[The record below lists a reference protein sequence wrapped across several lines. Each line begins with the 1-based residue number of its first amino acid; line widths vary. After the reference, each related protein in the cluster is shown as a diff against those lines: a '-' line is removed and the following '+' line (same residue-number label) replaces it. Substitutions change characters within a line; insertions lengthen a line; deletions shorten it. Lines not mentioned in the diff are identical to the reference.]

1 MDKLRALEYFV
12 AAARGQS
19 FSAAA
24 RNHNVSVQAI
34 AKLINAL
41 EHTLRVRLFERS
53 AQGLSLTSSG
63 AVYLESCAS
72 LLAQMAEADE
82 QMKTAATRA
91 RGTVVVAVQQV
102 IAQECLSP
110 ALPRF
115 HARYPDIQLDLRDF
129 LRDTDDQ
136 AEGVDVLLALGW
148 PRTRQLVRRRIGTAG
163 FVVCASPSYWAAHG
177 VPKQPQDLAHHV
189 CLLLRDR
196 TDTVLDLW
204 NFVRGE
210 ERVSVAVRGW
220 LVTSNAHRDAVVSAA
235 LAGEGVARILDWT
248 NRAELESGALVP
260 VLSDWQSADAPPV
273 NLLYRP
279 SVRRVARV
287 RLFIDFVADLF
298 HELEAGRPLPI
309 IAGEVPR
316 WQRRAYGRASATIVA
331 KPFATD

>member
-24 RNHNVSVQAI
+24 RSQKVSVQAV

-72 LLAQMAEADE
+72 LLATLADMDE

-91 RGTVVVAVQQV
+91 RGTVVVAVQHV

-110 ALPRF
+110 ALGRF

-129 LRDTDDQ
+129 LRDSEDQ
-136 AEGVDVLLALGW
+136 AEGVDVLLAMGW
-148 PRTRQLVRRRIGTAG
+148 PRTRELVRRQIGTAG
-163 FVVCASPSYWAAHG
+163 FVVCASPSYWATHG
-177 VPKQPQDLAHHV
+177 MPQRPEDLTHHT

-204 NFVRGE
+204 NFTRGE

-220 LVTSNAHRDAVVSAA
+220 LITSNAHRNAVVSAA
-235 LAGEGVARILDWT
+235 LAGEGVVCILDWT
-248 NRAELESGALVP
+248 NRAELEAGALVP
-260 VLSDWQSADAPPV
+260 ALSDWQVLDAPPV

-279 SVRRVARV
+279 SVRRIARV
-287 RLFIDFVADLF
+287 RLFIDFVTDLF
-298 HELEAGRPLPI
+298 QELEVGRPRPI
-309 IAGEVPR
+309 VVGEAPR
-316 WQRRAYGRASATIVA
+316 WQRRAYGRASATIAA
-331 KPFATD
+331 KPLATN